1 MFANARQWWYP
12 SRMLMDE
19 SPRSAHAD
27 KADGGERIGALPRPW
42 GFWKTTAWVL
52 MALAVASVAVVGVV
66 AWRNWDRLD
75 LMAGLQDPASLSL
88 HVIASNL
95 LLVPVLALGARLT
108 GWPVHRYLGLIAPR
122 AHDVLYGVGA
132 VALSLGA
139 FEILNYLLGRASVTS
154 FQADAYRAAQAAG
167 LLPAMWLAFVVFA
180 PVGEE
185 ITFRGFLFRGWA
197 ASRLGV
203 RGTILLSALTFT
215 ALHAYYDWFEALQ
228 VFWIGALFGW
238 LRWRSGSTTL
248 TILLHMAINL
258 LATLLTA
265 VKAHGWA

>member
-1 MFANARQWWYP
+1 
-12 SRMLMDE
+12 MLMDE
-19 SPRSAHAD
+19 SASSAQAEQ
-27 KADGGERIGALPRPW
+27 ADGGVQAAALPRPW
-42 GFWKTTAWVL
+42 GFWKTTAWAL

-66 AWRNWDRLD
+66 AWRNWDRFD
-75 LMAGLQDPASLSL
+75 LMTGLQDPASLSL
-88 HVIASNL
+88 HVIASNVL
-95 LLVPVLALGARLT
+95 LILVLAFGARLS
-108 GWPVHRYLGLIAPR
+108 GWPVSRYLGLIAPR
-122 AHDVLYGVGA
+122 AHDFLYGTGA
-132 VALSLGA
+132 VALLLGA
-139 FEILNYLLGRASVTS
+139 FEILNYLLGRGSVTS
-154 FQADAYRAAQAAG
+154 FQTDAYRAAQAAG

-203 RGTILLSALTFT
+203 SGTILLSALTFT

-228 VFWIGALFGW
+228 VFWIGALLGW

-265 VKAHGWA
+265 VKVHGWA